1 MAGYI
6 SELTARGPLRACDL
20 ARWPDHLTSPR
31 APRSKI
37 LVADAVSGAPVAA
50 ILLLHPAPTI
60 QSPDPALPAAVD
72 AVRTAV
78 CGAAATAAALDVL
91 ASVRQELAD
100 AEAAMRDRADLRR
113 EVAALQELN
122 TQVRP
127 GTLLYTPP
135 DRVGQQLVA
144 CAHMYMYVRGLIGL
158 LVGCC
163 QAEHRHAQAAT
174 ALLAT
179 QQKLQAAELSEV
191 RHLTS
196 LDGRPSTAPTTSHN
210 SPAIPRASIPYHTPP
225 RPAFLLAQ
233 AAAIRQHQ
241 DLLEETA
248 ERGEYLRARYARQ
261 TKDIQVCAEPC

>member
-1 MAGYI
+1 VSVVALP
-6 SELTARGPLRACDL
+6 SASVFAALRASYTPPP
-20 ARWPDHLTSPR
+20 ARLFSPTYFSSR
-31 APRSKI
+31 GT
-37 LVADAVSGAPVAA
+37 GAPVAA

-113 EVAALQELN
+113 EVAASQELK

-127 GTLLYTPP
+127 ATLLYIPP
-135 DRVGQQLVA
+135 RRAGQQLVT
-144 CAHMYMYVRGLIGL
+144 CSCVRGLIGL

-174 ALLAT
+174 ALLTT

-191 RHLTS
+191 RLLTP
-196 LDGRPSTAPTTSHN
+196 LDRTALHGPINVAQQSTHTLQYRTSKYHHALRSFWRRRRRPGSTKTCCKKRPSAGSTSAHDT
-210 SPAIPRASIPYHTPP
+210 PARPRTS
-225 RPAFLLAQ
+225 R
-233 AAAIRQHQ
+233 
-241 DLLEETA
+241 
-248 ERGEYLRARYARQ
+248 
-261 TKDIQVCAEPC
+261 CAEPC